1 MIRLVNS
8 KFIPPYRIFGNLP
21 FSPSL
26 PLWDLHIS
34 IVARVPITTMTSADF
49 LAHRNRVY
57 SKTSPGKSFF
67 LPPIAAA
74 FTPLNSFNSLGFSM
88 SGYLT
93 HSTMPQYAVFVHQHQ
108 LLQSRCLQ
116 CLGRPKPP
124 CDLLIFRSAT
134 SAYKGLT
141 PSGKIHPPVLLSK
154 NKFVFLTFL

>member
-1 MIRLVNS
+1 M
-8 KFIPPYRIFGNLP
+8 
-21 FSPSL
+21 
-26 PLWDLHIS
+26 
-34 IVARVPITTMTSADF
+34 ARVPITTMTSADF

-57 SKTSPGKSFF
+57 SKTSPSDAVSLSNCKSFF

-116 CLGRPKPP
+116 CIPHGKPYFGKLNTSP
-124 CDLLIFRSAT
+124 CDLLTLRSTT
-134 SAYKGLT
+134 SARKGLS
-141 PSGKIHPPVLLSK
+141 PSGKIHLLLGYIE
-154 NKFVFLTFL
+154 FICIFEIFQ